1 MKLLDNILIIN
12 GIYDVACALS
22 ILFPNDTMPLYRLHL
37 DMFHVEMRS
46 SPLFQRMLAYQILLC
61 GIIRLMAGI
70 QHEKGLY
77 MLAIGSYL
85 IEFGW
90 IEYEN
95 MVYNTMNSYRAH
107 FTSLF
112 SIALAGY
119 IVYTQNASFSKAEL
133 HVLLQK
139 YMLFD

>member
-12 GIYDVACALS
+12 GIYDIVCALS
-22 ILFPNDTMPLYRLHL
+22 ILFPNDTMPFYRLHL

-61 GIIRLMAGI
+61 GIVRIIAGI

-77 MLAIGSYL
+77 ILAISTYL

-95 MVYNTMNSYRAH
+95 LVYNTMNSYRAH

-112 SIALAGY
+112 SIVLACY
-119 IVYTQNASFSKAEL
+119 IVVK
-133 HVLLQK
+133 HK
-139 YMLFD
+139 YMNDS